1 MKQLT
6 TDQREIFYLN
16 CVCNL
21 INDKSSSILVCG
33 GGTLDKSIFEKAGF
47 KNVTISNLDSRMNE
61 NEYNPFKWKYE
72 NAESLSFNSGSFD
85 FVVIHAAI
93 HHASSPHRVLTEK
106 YRVARKGVL
115 AFESRDS
122 TIMRF
127 FEKSGLA
134 QVYEHS
140 AVFYNDCKYGG
151 VNNTEIP
158 NYIYRWTEREIEK
171 TISAYAPY
179 CKHKFTYKYA
189 TAFPCTPQSENKGQI
204 KVILLKLIRPFF
216 YVFVKIFPRQ
226 QNMFSFYIE
235 KPVIS
240 ESHFPWLIV
249 NNSGSVVFNKEWG
262 SKRYKSQI

>member
-93 HHASSPHRVLTEK
+93 HHASSPHRVLTEM

-122 TIMRF
+122 TIM
-127 FEKSGLA
+127 
-134 QVYEHS
+134 
-140 AVFYNDCKYGG
+140 
-151 VNNTEIP
+151 
-158 NYIYRWTEREIEK
+158 
-171 TISAYAPY
+171 
-179 CKHKFTYKYA
+179 
-189 TAFPCTPQSENKGQI
+189 
-204 KVILLKLIRPFF
+204 
-216 YVFVKIFPRQ
+216 
-226 QNMFSFYIE
+226 
-235 KPVIS
+235 
-240 ESHFPWLIV
+240 
-249 NNSGSVVFNKEWG
+249 
-262 SKRYKSQI
+262 